1 MCITTTASTVAEL
14 AGPTMAVVLDVMTVI
29 STVNTPHQSAMATLI
44 FVDVGMTQTAIPE
57 ISVIQTQI
65 LVKNSPMNARPTP
78 IVMLVL
84 DYLESVPPMMTV
96 KL

>member
-14 AGPTMAVVLDVMTVI
+14 AGLTMAVVLGVTTVI

-57 ISVIQTQI
+57 ISVIKTQI
-65 LVKNSPMNARPTP
+65 LVKNSPMNARLTP

-84 DYLESVPPMMTV
+84 DSLESVPPMMTE
-96 KL
+96 KP